1 MEAWQA
7 LNKTRLCSHT
17 DMKMNPP
24 IQHLKKPAAPLL
36 ILVISVIAAWLLMT
50 TSPKAG
56 RAEPGKKAQMVE
68 TVTVEQQTVNIR
80 VRGLGTV
87 IPSQRVTL
95 YPEISGRVDGILDGL
110 VPGSRVRKGELLVAL
125 DQDEYQILVREQE
138 AAVAQAWSELK
149 LEQGQQNIA
158 RQEYELTGNTL
169 SPEEEALVLR
179 QPQLEAAKAALSQ
192 AQANLDQAKLNLG
205 RTHITAPFDSQIIS
219 NTIHPGSQ
227 VNNSTALMVLISTDR
242 FWIEMEVPAGQ
253 LQWLNFANEDPAGSA
268 VKITSPDWG
277 TESRQ
282 GTLIS
287 VSPELNDGS
296 LMAKVIIEIEDP
308 LAQREENNDKPPVM
322 INDLLRAEI
331 LGKKVDNAFVVPEA
345 LIRNS
350 HQVWLLTR
358 DNSLEIRTLSPVYR
372 DSEKAILLSGL
383 EDGDQLVSSSLIAP
397 VDGLPLRRTEKPF
410 DAGKQP

>member
-1 MEAWQA
+1 
-7 LNKTRLCSHT
+7 
-17 DMKMNPP
+17 
-24 IQHLKKPAAPLL
+24 
-36 ILVISVIAAWLLMT
+36 MT

-68 TVTVEQQTVNIR
+68 TVTVKQQTVNIP
-80 VRGLGTV
+80 VSGLGTV

-95 YPEISGRVDGILDGL
+95 YPEVSGRVDSILDGL

-138 AAVAQAWSELK
+138 AVVAQAWSELK

-158 RQEYELTGNTL
+158 RQEYELTGNKL

-179 QPQLEAAKAALSQ
+179 QPQLEAVKAALSQ
-192 AQANLDQAKLNLG
+192 AQANLDQAKLNLE
-205 RTHITAPFDSQIIS
+205 RTHITAPFDSQIIN
-219 NTIHPGSQ
+219 NTIYPGSQ
-227 VNNSTALMVLISTDR
+227 VSNSTALMALISTDR
-242 FWIEMEVPAGQ
+242 FWIEMEVPAEQ
-253 LQWLNFANEDPAGSA
+253 LKWLNFANESPAGSA
-268 VKITSPDWG
+268 VKITSPEWG
-277 TESRQ
+277 SESRQ

-308 LAQREENNDKPPVM
+308 LAQREENNGEPPVM

-358 DNSLEIRTLSPVYR
+358 DNSLEIRNLSPVYR

-383 EDGDQLVSSSLIAP
+383 EDGDQLVSSSLITP
-397 VDGLPLRRTEKPF
+397 VDGLPLRTPEKPF
-410 DAGKQP
+410 VAGKQP

>member
-1 MEAWQA
+1 
-7 LNKTRLCSHT
+7 
-17 DMKMNPP
+17 MKMNPP
-24 IQHLKKPAAPLL
+24 IQHLKKLAAPLL
-36 ILVISVIAAWLLMT
+36 ILVISGVAAWLLMT

-68 TVTVEQQTVNIR
+68 TVTVKQQTVNIP
-80 VRGLGTV
+80 VSGLGTV

-95 YPEISGRVDGILDGL
+95 YPEVSGRVDSILDGL

-138 AAVAQAWSELK
+138 AVVAQAWSELK

-158 RQEYELTGNTL
+158 RQEYELTGNKL

-179 QPQLEAAKAALSQ
+179 QPQLEAVKAALSQ
-192 AQANLDQAKLNLG
+192 AQANLDQAKLNLE
-205 RTHITAPFDSQIIS
+205 RTHITAPFDSQIIN
-219 NTIHPGSQ
+219 NTIYPGSQ
-227 VNNSTALMVLISTDR
+227 VSNSTALMALISTDR
-242 FWIEMEVPAGQ
+242 FWIEMEVPAEQ
-253 LQWLNFANEDPAGSA
+253 LKWLNFANESPAGSA
-268 VKITSPDWG
+268 VKITSPEWG
-277 TESRQ
+277 SESRQ

-308 LAQREENNDKPPVM
+308 LAQREENNGEPPVM

-358 DNSLEIRTLSPVYR
+358 DNSLEIRNLSPVYR

-383 EDGDQLVSSSLIAP
+383 EDGDQLVSSSLITP
-397 VDGLPLRRTEKPF
+397 VDGLPLRTPEKPF
-410 DAGKQP
+410 VAGKQP

>member
-1 MEAWQA
+1 MKASLA
-7 LNKTRLCSHT
+7 LNKTRLWSHT

-24 IQHLKKPAAPLL
+24 IQHLKKLAAPLL
-36 ILVISVIAAWLLMT
+36 ILVISGVAAWLLMT

-68 TVTVEQQTVNIR
+68 TVTVKQQTVNIP
-80 VRGLGTV
+80 VSGLGTV

-95 YPEISGRVDGILDGL
+95 YPEVSGRVDSILDGL

-138 AAVAQAWSELK
+138 AVVAQAWSELK

-158 RQEYELTGNTL
+158 RQEYELTGNKL

-179 QPQLEAAKAALSQ
+179 QPQLEAVKAALSQ
-192 AQANLDQAKLNLG
+192 AQANLDQAKLNLE
-205 RTHITAPFDSQIIS
+205 RTHITAPFDSQIIN
-219 NTIHPGSQ
+219 NTIYPGSQ
-227 VNNSTALMVLISTDR
+227 VSNSTALMALISTDR
-242 FWIEMEVPAGQ
+242 FWIEMEVPAEQ
-253 LQWLNFANEDPAGSA
+253 LKWLNFANESPAGSA
-268 VKITSPDWG
+268 VKITSPEWG
-277 TESRQ
+277 SESRQ

-308 LAQREENNDKPPVM
+308 LAQREENNGEPPVM

-358 DNSLEIRTLSPVYR
+358 DNSLEIRNLSPVYR

-383 EDGDQLVSSSLIAP
+383 EDGDQLVSSSLITP
-397 VDGLPLRRTEKPF
+397 VDGLPLRTPEKPF
-410 DAGKQP
+410 VAGKQP